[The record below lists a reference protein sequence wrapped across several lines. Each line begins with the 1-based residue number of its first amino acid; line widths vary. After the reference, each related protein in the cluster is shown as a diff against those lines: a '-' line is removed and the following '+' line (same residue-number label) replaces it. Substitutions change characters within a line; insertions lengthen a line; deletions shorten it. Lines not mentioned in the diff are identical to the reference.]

1 VVSGRVNFEIV
12 FARGDEFFEN
22 SAIELNIV
30 QFLSLHRRSTMKLD
44 PFDLVLLAALQAD
57 GRVPQ
62 SELGQRAHLSTAAV
76 NRRLKLLQAAGVIE
90 RFSACLNPKAL
101 GYDLTVITEVKADNE
116 RADLLDD
123 MQRRFAAC
131 PQVQQCYYVA
141 GAWDFVLIFL
151 VRSMDQYV
159 ALTRELFFAGGNVK
173 TFSTQVAMNR
183 VKTGSG
189 VPVEAG

>member
-1 VVSGRVNFEIV
+1 
-12 FARGDEFFEN
+12 
-22 SAIELNIV
+22 
-30 QFLSLHRRSTMKLD
+30 MKLD
-44 PFDLVLLAALQAD
+44 HYDLILLAALQED
-57 GRVPQ
+57 GRVSQ

-76 NRRLKLLQAAGVIE
+76 NRRLKLLASAGVIE
-90 RFSACLNPKAL
+90 RFSARLDPKAL
-101 GYDLTVITEVKADNE
+101 GYDLTVIVEVRAENE

-141 GAWDFVLIFL
+141 GEWDFMLIFL

-159 ALTRELFFAGGNVK
+159 ALTRELFFESGNVK
-173 TFSTQVAMNR
+173 SFNTLVVMNR

-189 VPVEAG
+189 VPVDPAPRAV